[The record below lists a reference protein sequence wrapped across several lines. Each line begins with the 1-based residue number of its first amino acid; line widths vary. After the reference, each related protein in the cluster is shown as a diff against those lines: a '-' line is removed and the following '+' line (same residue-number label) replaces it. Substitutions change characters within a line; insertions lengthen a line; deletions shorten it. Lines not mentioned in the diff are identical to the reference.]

1 MRVAA
6 KRRRVCGR
14 RRASWSRRIA
24 LTHFSPP
31 LTESDADPQ
40 HALTEDLF
48 AAYSER
54 VYAYCLRVLGS
65 PEEAEDALQET
76 YCNAWAS
83 LRRGCQ
89 PRDPRA
95 WLFAIAHNACGS
107 LLRVRARIARE
118 HPRPGDEIDSAFAG
132 AEPDRDRLI
141 GLGRAIDSLPHKQRR
156 ALLLREWRGLSYH
169 EVAAELGVSLAAAET
184 LIFRA
189 RNSVATALDRGPRPA
204 WHAGLRGIAIAPLAV
219 ADSAKTALAS
229 LFDETVGTTKWALRF
244 ALGATAPL
252 VVFGIVQGTL
262 EQGAGPRTEQAAVA
276 SRPASAPLAAT
287 GMEVREPR
295 PTERAQNRSDAPH
308 DGGVAGATAQAT
320 PTSPANPEAEPPT
333 PSADASSPPP
343 AQGPSSRGGAARITI
358 CHRAGSQKTVTITI
372 AEPAIGAHLGHG
384 DAQGPCP

>member
-1 MRVAA
+1 MVA

-24 LTHFSPP
+24 LTHSSPP

-48 AAYSER
+48 AGYSQR
-54 VYAYCLRVLGS
+54 VYAYCLRILGS

-83 LRRGCQ
+83 LRRGCK

-107 LLRVRARIARE
+107 LLRVRARIACERP
-118 HPRPGDEIDSAFAG
+118 HPADEIDSAFAR

-156 ALLLREWRGLSYH
+156 ALLLREWRGLSYG
-169 EVAAELGVSLAAAET
+169 EVAAELGVSLAATET

-189 RNSVATALDRGPRPA
+189 RNSVATALDRAPKPA
-204 WHAGLRGIAIAPLAV
+204 WHVGLRGIAVAPLAV
-219 ADSAKTALAS
+219 ADSAKAALAS
-229 LFDETVGTTKWALRF
+229 LFDESVGTTKWALRF
-244 ALGATAPL
+244 ALCATAPL
-252 VVFGIVQGTL
+252 VVFGIIQGTL
-262 EQGAGPRTEQAAVA
+262 ERGADPRTEPAAVA
-276 SRPASAPLAAT
+276 SRPASTFVPDTAT
-287 GMEVREPR
+287 GVEVRLRRPAGQARHLGHAPR
-295 PTERAQNRSDAPH
+295 DV
-308 DGGVAGATAQAT
+308 GVAGAKAQA
-320 PTSPANPEAEPPT
+320 EAPMPP
-333 PSADASSPPP
+333 ADALSSPPP
-343 AQGPSSRGGAARITI
+343 PAQEPSSHGGAARVTI
-358 CHRAGSQKTVTITI
+358 CHQTGSQKTVTITI

-384 DAQGPCP
+384 DTQGPCP

>member
-1 MRVAA
+1 MAA

-14 RRASWSRRIA
+14 PRASWSRRIA
-24 LTHFSPP
+24 LTHSSPP

-48 AAYSER
+48 AAYSQR
-54 VYAYCLRVLGS
+54 VYAYCLRILGS

-83 LRRGCQ
+83 LRRGCK

-107 LLRVRARIARE
+107 LLRVRARMACERP
-118 HPRPGDEIDSAFAG
+118 HPAEEIDSAFAR

-156 ALLLREWRGLSYH
+156 ALLLREWRGLSYG
-169 EVAAELGVSLAAAET
+169 EVAAELGVSLAATET

-189 RNSVATALDRGPRPA
+189 RNSVATALDRAPKPA
-204 WHAGLRGIAIAPLAV
+204 WHVGLRGIAVAPLAV
-219 ADSAKTALAS
+219 ADSAKAALAS
-229 LFDETVGTTKWALRF
+229 LFDESVGTTKWALRF

-252 VVFGIVQGTL
+252 VVFGIIQGTL
-262 EQGAGPRTEQAAVA
+262 ERGADPRTEPAAVA
-276 SRPASAPLAAT
+276 SRPASTFAADTAT
-287 GMEVREPR
+287 GVEVRLRRPAEQARYRSHAPR
-295 PTERAQNRSDAPH
+295 DA
-308 DGGVAGATAQAT
+308 GVAGAKA
-320 PTSPANPEAEPPT
+320 EAEAPT
-333 PSADASSPPP
+333 LPADAPSSPPP
-343 AQGPSSRGGAARITI
+343 PAQEPSSHGGAARVTI
-358 CHRAGSQKTVTITI
+358 CHEAGSHETVTITI

-384 DAQGPCP
+384 DTQGPCP